1 MIQCEGVQMPS
12 EMLFRMSHSI
22 NQSLQ
27 IRQSPKI
34 DANEYE
40 FVSNTTLIIII
51 YIIIITGTWFILL
64 RSTYSNGN
72 NLNELTD

>member
-1 MIQCEGVQMPS
+1 MPS

-22 NQSLQ
+22 NQSSQ

-51 YIIIITGTWFILL
+51 YIIIITGT
-64 RSTYSNGN
+64 
-72 NLNELTD
+72 